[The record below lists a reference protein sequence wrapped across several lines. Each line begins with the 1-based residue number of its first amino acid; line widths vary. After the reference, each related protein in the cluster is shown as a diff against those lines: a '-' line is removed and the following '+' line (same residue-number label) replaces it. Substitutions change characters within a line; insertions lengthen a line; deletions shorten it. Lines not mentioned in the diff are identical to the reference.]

1 MDTLNAMLSGFEV
14 ALSWHNLMYCLIG
27 VLVGNIV
34 GVLPG
39 LGPTATIS
47 LLLPFAFTLPPE
59 SSIIMMAGI
68 YYGAMYGGSITSTL
82 LDLPGEAASVVTTFD
97 GYQMT
102 KQGRAGIALGI
113 AAIGSFVAG
122 TLAVIGL
129 SFLAPGLAGFAV
141 RFGAPEYAVL
151 TTLGILLVAYLGTKS
166 FLKSALCAAFGLL
179 LATIGQDPI
188 TGSIRLTFGSNHLL
202 GGIDFAAMAMG
213 VFGVGEILYNLE
225 HLSKGTLKQ
234 TKVGRVWPTVKDFA
248 QAKWAILRGSII
260 GFFVGILPG
269 GGSIIATVA
278 SYGVEKKVSKTP
290 ERFGKGAIEGVA
302 GPESANNAAAGAAF
316 IPLLTLGIP
325 SDAVMALIFGT
336 LLLNGITPGPQ
347 LIGEHPDLFWGVVS
361 SMYIGNALL
370 LLLNLPFVG
379 LFIQLLRVR
388 SSILM
393 AFAVVLTL
401 IGVYSL
407 GNDSFNMGVVLFFGV
422 LGYLM
427 RKAGFDPA
435 PMVLAFVLGKILE
448 GAFRQSLIMSNG
460 DFAIFATRPLSGGL
474 LGLAAIG
481 VLYAAASRVWKA
493 RRRSGGKELKG

>member
-1 MDTLNAMLSGFEV
+1 MDTINAMLSGFEV
-14 ALSWHNLMYCLIG
+14 ALTWQNLLYCLIG
-27 VLVGNIV
+27 VVVGNVI

-47 LLLPFAFTLPPE
+47 LLLPFAFTLSPE
-59 SSIIMMAGI
+59 SAIIMMAGI

-122 TLAVIGL
+122 TFAIIGL
-129 SFLAPGLAGFAV
+129 SFLAPGLSSFAV
-141 RFGAPEYAVL
+141 KFGAPEYAVL
-151 TTLGILLVAYLGTKS
+151 TALGILLVAYLGTKS

-188 TGSIRLTFGSNHLL
+188 TGSIRLTFGSSHLL
-202 GGIDFAAMAMG
+202 GGLDFAALAMG

-225 HLSKGTLKQ
+225 HLSKGTLEQ
-234 TKVGRVWPTVKDFA
+234 TKVGRIWPTVKDFA
-248 QAKWAILRGSII
+248 EAKWAIVRGSVI
-260 GFFVGILPG
+260 GFLVGILPG

-290 ERFGKGAIEGVA
+290 ERFGKGAIQGVA

-347 LIGEHPDLFWGVVS
+347 LIGEHPDLFWGVIA
-361 SMYIGNALL
+361 SMYIGNVLL

-379 LFIQLLRVR
+379 IFIQLLRVR
-388 SSILM
+388 GSILM
-393 AFAVVLTL
+393 AFAIVLTL

-407 GNDSFNMGVVLFFGV
+407 ANDSFNMGVVLVFGI

-427 RKAGFDPA
+427 RKAGYDPA

-460 DFAIFATRPLSGGL
+460 SFAIFIERPLSGTL
-474 LGLAAIG
+474 LGLALAG
-481 VLYAAASRVWKA
+481 LLYAVLSRLWKA
-493 RRRSGGKELKG
+493 RKSRAAG

>member
-1 MDTLNAMLSGFEV
+1 MSTIDAMLSGFQL
-14 ALSWHNLMYCLIG
+14 ALSGHNLIYCLIG
-27 VLVGNIV
+27 VLLGNII

-113 AAIGSFVAG
+113 AAIGSFIAG
-122 TLAVIGL
+122 TFAVIGL
-129 SFLAPGLAGFAV
+129 SFLAPGLANFAV
-141 RFGAPEYAVL
+141 RFGAPEYTVL
-151 TTLGILLVAYLGTKS
+151 TSLGILLVAYLGTKS
-166 FLKSALCAAFGLL
+166 FVKSVICAALGLL
-179 LATIGQDPI
+179 IATIGQDPI
-188 TGSIRLTFGSNHLL
+188 TGSIRLNFGTNHLL

-213 VFGVGEILYNLE
+213 VFGVGEILHNLE
-225 HLSKGTLKQ
+225 KLSKGTIVT
-234 TKVGRVWPTVKDFA
+234 TKVGRIWPTLKDFS
-248 QAKWAILRGSII
+248 QAKWAIVRGTVI
-260 GFFVGILPG
+260 GFMIGLLPG

-278 SYGVEKKVSKTP
+278 SYGTEKRLSKTP

-347 LIGEHPDLFWGVVS
+347 LIAQHSDLFWGVVA
-361 SMYIGNALL
+361 SMYIGNAMLL
-370 LLLNLPFVG
+370 ILNLPFVG

-393 AFAVVLTL
+393 AFAVVLTM

-407 GNDSFNMGVVLFFGV
+407 SNDSFNMWVVLFFGV
-422 LGYLM
+422 LGYIM

-448 GAFRQSLIMSNG
+448 SSFRQSMLMSNG
-460 DFAIFATRPLSGGL
+460 DFAIFITRPLSGGL
-474 LGLAAIG
+474 LSIAFCLL
-481 VLYAAASRVWKA
+481 LYTCIQMIWKK
-493 RRRSGGKELKG
+493 RKT

>member
-1 MDTLNAMLSGFEV
+1 MDTLDAMLSGFQV
-14 ALSWHNLMYCLIG
+14 ALSWHNLLYCLIG
-27 VLVGNIV
+27 VLVGNMI

-47 LLLPFAFTLPPE
+47 LLLPFSFTLPPE

-113 AAIGSFVAG
+113 AAIGSFIAG
-122 TLAVIGL
+122 TFSVLGL
-129 SFLAPGLAGFAV
+129 SFLAPGLANFAV
-141 RFGAPEYAVL
+141 RFGAPEYTVL
-151 TTLGILLVAYLGTKS
+151 TSLGILLVAYLGTKS
-166 FLKSALCAAFGLL
+166 FVKSAVCAAFGLL
-179 LATIGQDPI
+179 IATIGQDPI
-188 TGSIRLTFGSNHLL
+188 TGSIRLTFGSNDLL

-213 VFGVGEILYNLE
+213 VFGVGEILHNLE
-225 HLSKGTLKQ
+225 KLSQGNAVM
-234 TKVGRVWPTVKDFA
+234 TKVGRIWPTVKDFS
-248 QAKWAILRGSII
+248 QAKWAIVRGSII
-260 GFFVGILPG
+260 GFTVGILPG

-278 SYGVEKKVSKTP
+278 SYGAEKRLSKTP

-325 SDAVMALIFGT
+325 SDAVMALLFGT

-347 LIGEHPDLFWGVVS
+347 LITEHGDLFWGVVA

-388 SSILM
+388 TSILM
-393 AFAVVLTL
+393 AFAVVLTM

-407 GNDSFNMGVVLFFGV
+407 SNDSFNMWVVLFFGA
-422 LGYLM
+422 LGYIM

-448 GAFRQSLIMSNG
+448 SSFRQSMIMSNG
-460 DFAIFATRPLSGGL
+460 EFGIFVSRPLSGGL
-474 LGLAAIG
+474 LAIFFALALIS
-481 VLYAAASRVWKA
+481 AARFVWKKA
-493 RRRSGGKELKG
+493 KLKGA

>member
-1 MDTLNAMLSGFEV
+1 M
-14 ALSWHNLMYCLIG
+14 
-27 VLVGNIV
+27 
-34 GVLPG
+34 
-39 LGPTATIS
+39 
-47 LLLPFAFTLPPE
+47 
-59 SSIIMMAGI
+59 
-68 YYGAMYGGSITSTL
+68 
-82 LDLPGEAASVVTTFD
+82 
-97 GYQMT
+97 
-102 KQGRAGIALGI
+102 
-113 AAIGSFVAG
+113 
-122 TLAVIGL
+122 
-129 SFLAPGLAGFAV
+129 
-141 RFGAPEYAVL
+141 
-151 TTLGILLVAYLGTKS
+151 
-166 FLKSALCAAFGLL
+166 
-179 LATIGQDPI
+179 
-188 TGSIRLTFGSNHLL
+188 
-202 GGIDFAAMAMG
+202 
-213 VFGVGEILYNLE
+213 
-225 HLSKGTLKQ
+225 
-234 TKVGRVWPTVKDFA
+234 
-248 QAKWAILRGSII
+248 
-260 GFFVGILPG
+260 
-269 GGSIIATVA
+269 
-278 SYGVEKKVSKTP
+278 SKTP

-474 LGLAAIG
+474 LGLTALG
-481 VLYAAASRVWKA
+481 VLYAVASRLWKA
-493 RRRSGGKELKG
+493 RRRSGGRE

>member
-1 MDTLNAMLSGFEV
+1 
-14 ALSWHNLMYCLIG
+14 MYCLIG
-27 VLVGNIV
+27 VLLGNII

-122 TLAVIGL
+122 TFSVIGL
-129 SFLAPGLAGFAV
+129 SFLAPELANFAV
-141 RFGAPEYAVL
+141 RFGAPEYTVL
-151 TTLGILLVAYLGTKS
+151 TTMGILLVAYLGTKS
-166 FLKSALCAAFGLL
+166 FVKSVICAALGLL
-179 LATIGQDPI
+179 LATVGQDPI
-188 TGSIRLTFGSNHLL
+188 SGSIRLTFGSNNLL
-202 GGIDFAAMAMG
+202 GGLDFAAMAMG

-225 HLSKGTLKQ
+225 NMSKGTLVS
-234 TKVGRVWPTVKDFA
+234 TKVGRIWPTIKDFS
-248 QAKWAILRGSII
+248 QAKWAIVRGSVI
-260 GFFVGILPG
+260 GFVVGILPG

-278 SYGVEKKVSKTP
+278 SYGAEKRLSKTP

-347 LIGEHPDLFWGVVS
+347 LISQHPDLFWGVVA
-361 SMYIGNALL
+361 SMYIGNFLL

-379 LFIQLLRVR
+379 VFIQLLRVR

-393 AFAVVLTL
+393 SFAVLITM
-401 IGVYSL
+401 IGVFSL
-407 GNDSFNMGVVLFFGV
+407 SNDSFNMWVVLFFGA
-422 LGYLM
+422 LGYVM

-448 GAFRQSLIMSNG
+448 SSFRQSMILSNG
-460 DFAIFATRPLSGGL
+460 DFGTFFTRPLSGSL
-474 LGLAAIG
+474 LGIAG
-481 VLYAAASRVWKA
+481 CFVLYSASRYWWK
-493 RRRSGGKELKG
+493 RKRKP

>member
-1 MDTLNAMLSGFEV
+1 MDTLHAMLSGFQD
-14 ALSWHNLMYCLIG
+14 AMTFHNLLYCLIG
-27 VLVGNIV
+27 ILVGNVI

-47 LLLPFAFTLPPE
+47 LLLPFALTLPPE

-82 LDLPGEAASVVTTFD
+82 LDLPGEAASVVTTLD

-122 TLAVIGL
+122 TFSVIGL
-129 SFLAPGLAGFAV
+129 SFLAPGLANFAV
-141 RFGAPEYAVL
+141 RFGAPEYTVL

-166 FLKSALCAAFGLL
+166 FIKSAICALLGLL
-179 LATIGQDPI
+179 IATIGQDPI
-188 TGSIRLTFGSNHLL
+188 TGSIRLTFGSTNLL
-202 GGIDFAAMAMG
+202 GGIDFAAIAMG

-225 HLSKGTLKQ
+225 NLSKGTTVT
-234 TKVGRVWPTVKDFA
+234 TKVGRIWPTMKDFA
-248 QAKWAILRGSII
+248 QAKWAIVRGSII
-260 GFFVGILPG
+260 GFLVGILPG

-278 SYGVEKKVSKTP
+278 SYGVEKRLSKTP

-336 LLLNGITPGPQ
+336 LLLNGVTPGPQ
-347 LIGEHPDLFWGVVS
+347 LISDHPDLFWGVVS
-361 SMYIGNALL
+361 SMYIGNVMLL
-370 LLLNLPFVG
+370 ILNLPFVG
-379 LFIQLLRVR
+379 LFIQLLRVK

-393 AFAVVLTL
+393 SFAVILTM

-407 GNDSFNMGVVLFFGV
+407 GNDSFNMWVVLFFGI
-422 LGYLM
+422 LGYIM

-448 GAFRQSLIMSNG
+448 SSFRQTMLLSNG
-460 DFAIFATRPLSGGL
+460 DLSIFVTRPLSGGL
-474 LGLAAIG
+474 IGLIVVLIG
-481 VLYAAASRVWKA
+481 YSVFRWLWPK
-493 RRRSGGKELKG
+493 RRSA

>member
-1 MDTLNAMLSGFEV
+1 MDTFTALLSGFQV
-14 ALSWHNLMYCLIG
+14 ALSWHNLLYCLLG
-27 VLVGNIV
+27 VLVGNII

-47 LLLPFAFTLPPE
+47 LLLPFAFTLAPE

-122 TLAVIGL
+122 TFSVLGL
-129 SFLAPGLAGFAV
+129 SLLAPSLANFAV
-141 RFGAPEYAVL
+141 RFGAPEFAVL
-151 TTLGILLVAYLGTKS
+151 TSLGILLVAYLGTKS
-166 FLKSALCAAFGLL
+166 FLKSAICAALGLL

-188 TGSIRLTFGSNHLL
+188 TGSIRLTFGSNDLL
-202 GGIDFAAMAMG
+202 GGLDFAALAMG
-213 VFGVGEILYNLE
+213 VFGVGEILFNLE
-225 HLSKGTLKQ
+225 KLSSGTPVMA
-234 TKVGRVWPTVKDFA
+234 KVGRVWPTVKDFA
-248 QAKWAILRGSII
+248 QSKWAIARGTVI
-260 GFFVGILPG
+260 GFMIGILPG
-269 GGSIIATVA
+269 GGSVIATVA
-278 SYGVEKKVSKTP
+278 SYGVEKRLSKTP

-325 SDAVMALIFGT
+325 ADSVMALIFGT

-347 LIGEHPDLFWGVVS
+347 LITGHPDLFWGVVA
-361 SMYIGNALL
+361 SMYIGNVLL
-370 LLLNLPFVG
+370 LILNLPLVTVFV
-379 LFIQLLRVR
+379 QLLRVR

-393 AFAVVLTL
+393 SFAVVLTMV
-401 IGVYSL
+401 GVYSL
-407 GNDSFNMGVVLFFGV
+407 ANDSFNMWAVLFFGV

-448 GAFRQSLIMSNG
+448 TSFRQSMIMSNG
-460 DFAIFATRPLSGGL
+460 QFDIFFNRPISGTMLAIIAGL
-474 LGLAAIG
+474 ICF
-481 VLYAAASRVWKA
+481 SIINRIRK
-493 RRRSGGKELKG
+493 RRRTA